1 MNQTQTPIDVSKLLA
16 SDDLATADHIWAVNW
31 EAKLPADLFTEEDLH
46 CPECGEDHDL
56 EDLRTSGDSTT
67 VLCGPEGQDAIDKV
81 RAFILDPKAEFPLT
95 DFRLVGLELL
105 AVSEIR

>member
-1 MNQTQTPIDVSKLLA
+1 
-16 SDDLATADHIWAVNW
+16 
-31 EAKLPADLFTEEDLH
+31 
-46 CPECGEDHDL
+46 
-56 EDLRTSGDSTT
+56 